1 MTLSISQRALSG
13 LSVKEATNSNE
24 LSVLSVMVGSE
35 GDDRQWVGLEI
46 GGRMEEN
53 VVCQVESY

>member
-24 LSVLSVMVGSE
+24 LSVLSAMVGSAKAT
-35 GDDRQWVGLEI
+35 
-46 GGRMEEN
+46 GRHPNSGIATSRERALNPKEN
-53 VVCQVESY
+53 